1 MEKAKAMKHK
11 KKVEW
16 TRLDNASKIFPATY
30 NHIDTK
36 VFRLACELFED
47 VDPGV
52 LQKSLDTTMK
62 SFPFY
67 RSVLRRGMF
76 WYYFETSDL
85 KPVVEKEHTP
95 VCASIY
101 HQDKNNLLFRVSY
114 YQKRINLE
122 VFHALSDGAGALWFF
137 QTLLYHYLLLKHR
150 KDLKDR
156 PPALEYS
163 ASISKRMDDSFER
176 YFTGEKLLIKKKAKR
191 TKKKY
196 SRSYRIQ
203 GNRTEENRMNLIEGS
218 LSVKD
223 LLNKAHEY
231 HTTLTIFITALLI
244 YSIYQE
250 MPAKG
255 KSQPVVLSIPINL
268 RQFFHSETTRNFF
281 STMEIGYGFGEKD
294 FSALIQGVKEGFQR
308 ELTEEE
314 LHTKLNRLISL
325 EKNPFIRIF
334 PLPMKNMILRLANK
348 RKDRGITTSLSNIGS
363 IPMPTE
369 YKPYIK
375 QFSLC
380 TSARRPQV
388 CLCSYGDRLVIS
400 FTSPFRETEI
410 QRRFFQFLSTGGID
424 IEISSNLS

>member
-1 MEKAKAMKHK
+1 MKRG

-47 VDPGV
+47 IDPQI
-52 LQKSLDTTMK
+52 LQKALDTTIE

-85 KPVVEKEHTP
+85 EPIVEKEHTP
-95 VCASIY
+95 VCSAIY

-114 YQKRINLE
+114 YHKRMNLE

-137 QTLLYHYLLLKHR
+137 QTLVHHYLLLKHK
-150 KDLKDR
+150 KDLMNTS
-156 PPALEYS
+156 PALEYKT
-163 ASISKRMDDSFER
+163 SISKKMDDSFER
-176 YFTGEKLLIKKKAKR
+176 YFIGENLFTGKKPVKKKKSP
-191 TKKKY
+191 
-196 SRSYRIQ
+196 SRVYGIHGS
-203 GNRTEENRMNLIEGS
+203 RTEENRMNVIEGS
-218 LSVKD
+218 MSVKT
-223 LLNKAHEY
+223 LLKKVHEY

-250 MPAKG
+250 MSAKE
-255 KSQPVVLSIPINL
+255 KNHPVVLSIPINL
-268 RQFFHSETTRNFF
+268 RQFFHSETARNFF
-281 STMEIGYGFGEKD
+281 STMEIGYDFGKNSSN
-294 FSALIQGVKEGFQR
+294 FSAVIQGVKEGFQR

-314 LHTKLNRLISL
+314 LNTKLNRLISL
-325 EKNPFIRIF
+325 EKNPLIRIL
-334 PLPMKNMILRLANK
+334 PLPMKNMVLRLANK
-348 RKDRGITTSLSNIGS
+348 QKDRGITTALSNIGS
-363 IPMPTE
+363 IPMPPE
-369 YKPYIK
+369 FKPYIR

-380 TSARRPQV
+380 TSARRPQA
-388 CLCSYGDRLVIS
+388 CLCSYGDRLVVS

-410 QRRFFQFLSTGGID
+410 QRRFFQFLSTEGID
-424 IEISSNLS
+424 IEIASNLY